1 MHIRGNIGTELK
13 LANVESQE
21 LEARYRIKSQVRH
34 KKGFKFIWNC
44 ETVSKTTRKYKAQLR
59 RRKAHPILQFSLSL
73 FHEEQ

>member
-13 LANVESQE
+13 MANVESQE

-44 ETVSKTTRKYKAQLR
+44 ETICR
-59 RRKAHPILQFSLSL
+59 
-73 FHEEQ
+73 